1 MCSVLLYL
9 FFPVLLFLYRPGDI
23 AQLARAVALQA
34 IGQGFESPY
43 LHVGC
48 FLKLIG
54 KGRRRWIR
62 SSIHLHQEVIIS

>member
-43 LHVGC
+43 LHKALFNDKV
-48 FLKLIG
+48 FIRPIAKN
-54 KGRRRWIR
+54 RRTDI
-62 SSIHLHQEVIIS
+62 